1 MNPTQSFGSGERD
14 GNGTAF
20 AQKSPAWT
28 TPLQPDARCE
38 NIWGVENQKGIFSSS
53 LPNLY

>member
-20 AQKSPAWT
+20 AFTRQRGQLLFSQMPDVRIFGGRKSK
-28 TPLQPDARCE
+28 R
-38 NIWGVENQKGIFSSS
+38 NILF
-53 LPNLY
+53 LPNLC